1 MRSRTGPR
9 RNLPSGSSA
18 QSSAS
23 KDKLRRALKVSAF
36 GCSAGTVDVDVDVQ
50 TASANYSIDGSAI
63 GAMVSVEGCSERLS
77 HR

>member
-36 GCSAGTVDVDVDVQ
+36 GCSAGTVDVDVQ
-50 TASANYSIDGSAI
+50 TASANYSMDGSAI